1 MKKNYRIKW
10 ILFVLAFG
18 MLLNPLLLHCP
29 RAYDKIYGIDISRWQ
44 GKDVDF
50 HKIKNDGIGF
60 VILRAGYTGGK
71 DILFEDYYKAAKEA
85 GLSVGCYMYSYAEST
100 AEAVQDAKD
109 LKQWIKGKVFE
120 YPVYYDMEDK
130 CLLEYENEDGE
141 KIAYTTEQ
149 RTNWALAFLDEMKKD
164 DYYAGVYANL
174 NWFRNYLDSSRLKQY
189 PLWLALWTK
198 DGTDS
203 GDHSDS
209 YGMWQYTSTGKVD
222 GIYGNVDRDVCY
234 VDYPAYIEKNG
245 LNGFKALEYDP
256 DLPFTDVKLKD
267 WFYPSA
273 KYTYENKLIAG
284 TSKTEF
290 SPDVPV
296 TRAMFVSI
304 LGRMNK
310 VDINEYQVESNFL
323 DVDMEEYYG
332 PYVMWAYENHV
343 VAGMSDEFFAP
354 DESLTREQMCLM
366 ISNYA
371 AYQGITFTGEY
382 ENNFVD
388 EEEISDWALDSVK
401 AMSGAG
407 ILFGTGHGKFSPM
420 DTATRAEC
428 AAIVYRIETRLAEE
442 LS

>member
-1 MKKNYRIKW
+1 MKRRFGIRW
-10 ILFVLAFG
+10 LLLVIVLSVLVDP
-18 MLLNPLLLHCP
+18 MLLHCP
-29 RAYDKIYGIDISRWQ
+29 KAYDKIYGIDISRWQ

-50 HKIKNDGIGF
+50 QKIKNDGIGF
-60 VILRAGYTGGK
+60 VIIRAGYTGGK
-71 DILFEDYYKAAKEA
+71 DMLFEDYYKAAKEA
-85 GLSVGCYMYSYAEST
+85 GLGIGCYMYSYAEST

-109 LKQWIKGKVFE
+109 LKQWIQGKVFD

-130 CLLEYENEDGE
+130 CQLEYEDDEGE
-141 KIAYTTEQ
+141 IHPYTTEQ
-149 RTNWALAFLDEMKKD
+149 RTEWVLAFINEMNKD
-164 DYYAGVYANL
+164 DYYAGVYANQ
-174 NWFRNYLDSSRLKQY
+174 NWFSNYLDYDKLKPY

-203 GDHSDS
+203 SNKSDS
-209 YGMWQYTSTGKVD
+209 YGMWQYTSSGSVN
-222 GIYGNVDRDVCY
+222 GINGNVDRDVCY

-256 DLPFTDVKLKD
+256 DLPFADVKLKD

-290 SPDVPV
+290 SPELPV

-304 LGRMNK
+304 LGRMSK
-310 VDINEYQVESNFL
+310 ADMTAYKKESNFL

-343 VAGMSDEFFAP
+343 VAGMSSEFFAP
-354 DESLTREQMCLM
+354 EDSLTREQMCLM
-366 ISNYA
+366 ISNFA
-371 AYQGITFTGEY
+371 AYQGIAFTGEY
-382 ENNFVD
+382 ENSFTD
-388 EEEISDWALDSVK
+388 EEEISDWALASVK

-407 ILFGTGHGKFSPM
+407 IIFGTGHGRFSPM

-428 AAIVYRIETRLAEE
+428 AAIIYRIAVREADE
-442 LS
+442 S